1 MQESVF
7 RININSHHTQSD
19 RRKRGLLLFK
29 TDVLNSTRSLFEET
43 RICQYVHVKKAEISL
58 FM

>member
-43 RICQYVHVKKAEISL
+43 RICQYVHVKKAGISHFL
-58 FM
+58 